1 VVVVE
6 MFFVLVVVVALVIVV
21 ILGLVLV
28 VVLVFYVG
36 VGVGAG
42 GNGVLN
48 VGVDGDCV
56 DVGGCNFCFKG
67 GGGFG
72 GVGGFNDGC
81 CEV

>member
-1 VVVVE
+1 
-6 MFFVLVVVVALVIVV
+6 M
-21 ILGLVLV
+21 